1 MIDDI
6 HVGIAIVVAV
16 SNGDQIAE
24 PARPVGKGADFFPRE
39 NLRRLVGVGGGGGD
53 GHEGRRGSG
62 AGGRGADP
70 RVIVGRVGY
79 RRRGGVVG
87 GGSGGEDDGVSVF
100 VEEAVGSFVVSVG
113 RCVRW
118 LWLFVVPLRMTF
130 FFVSRSRG
138 GSELPVV
145 PSCDIRFHG
154 RFSGIHRGQLGRQ
167 WILEQHRRELKF
179 IRVVVVVLVFPS
191 VRVKVHFAAAIAI
204 RRGGRRR
211 RSVRTSTRRTAAVVV
226 VASALLRRRPSRHPG
241 ISFARRSGAD
251 FESRSRRSLRGSV
264 GRGIFGSG
272 EYVPTRVVSGGS
284 RSGIASAIHGKG
296 SAASRRR
303 RGRRRRLVRNSV
315 EPLPV
320 GRERPPAGLVGF
332 ALGNRV
338 RRSSGSNFRFEFE
351 RVDFARSRRLQ
362 PRYHRRGQQLR
373 ETKQPQYCAC
383 HDSFEIPSSRKY

>member
-211 RSVRTSTRRTAAVVV
+211 RSVRTSTRRTAVVV
-226 VASALLRRRPSRHPG
+226 VVVLLLL
-241 ISFARRSGAD
+241 F
-251 FESRSRRSLRGSV
+251 
-264 GRGIFGSG
+264 
-272 EYVPTRVVSGGS
+272 
-284 RSGIASAIHGKG
+284 
-296 SAASRRR
+296 
-303 RGRRRRLVRNSV
+303 
-315 EPLPV
+315 
-320 GRERPPAGLVGF
+320 RE
-332 ALGNRV
+332 
-338 RRSSGSNFRFEFE
+338 RRSSGTSGRFRRTQKGPHPFSSDNFECHRWKIQEKI
-351 RVDFARSRRLQ
+351 RTVHCHRSICDTQ
-362 PRYHRRGQQLR
+362 PVEESIEVSFGREQATRCFFVVQRPSPPQIQL
-373 ETKQPQYCAC
+373 
-383 HDSFEIPSSRKY
+383 